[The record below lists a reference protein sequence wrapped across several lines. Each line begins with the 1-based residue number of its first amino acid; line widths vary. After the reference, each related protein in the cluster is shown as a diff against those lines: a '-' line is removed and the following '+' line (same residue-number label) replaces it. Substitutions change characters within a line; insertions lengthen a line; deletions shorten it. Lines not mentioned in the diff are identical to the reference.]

1 MPYAFDDPTTMAS
14 PPTTLPPS
22 HESAANDRSVD
33 AEQLLTLL
41 GDEYTR
47 AIIDA
52 LGTESLPAREI
63 AARAGVSR
71 PTVYRRLDRLEAA
84 GVVEP
89 TMTVDPDGHHRQAFE
104 IVIDGLELSLGD
116 TAASTSEPSDAT
128 GSSSSPITLSVR
140 SESA

>member
-1 MPYAFDDPTTMAS
+1 MVTS
-14 PPTTLPPS
+14 PPTLSPSQESPPD
-22 HESAANDRSVD
+22 ERSVD
-33 AEQLLTLL
+33 PEQLLTLL

-63 AARAGVSR
+63 ASRTEISR

-116 TAASTSEPSDAT
+116 TAATPASTTTDTA
-128 GSSSSPITLSVR
+128 SPITLSVL
-140 SESA
+140 SDSA

>member
-1 MPYAFDDPTTMAS
+1 MVTS
-14 PPTTLPPS
+14 PPTLSPSQESPPD
-22 HESAANDRSVD
+22 ERSVD
-33 AEQLLTLL
+33 PEQLLTLL

-63 AARAGVSR
+63 ASRTEISR

-116 TAASTSEPSDAT
+116 TAATSASTTTDTA
-128 GSSSSPITLSVR
+128 SPITLSVL
-140 SESA
+140 SDSA

>member
-1 MPYAFDDPTTMAS
+1 MPRAFDDIPTMVTS
-14 PPTTLPPS
+14 PPTLSPS
-22 HESAANDRSVD
+22 QESPSDDRSVD
-33 AEQLLTLL
+33 PEQLLTLL

-63 AARAGVSR
+63 ASRTEISR

-116 TAASTSEPSDAT
+116 TAATPTDTA
-128 GSSSSPITLSVR
+128 SPITLSVL
-140 SESA
+140 SDSP

>member
-1 MPYAFDDPTTMAS
+1 MVTS
-14 PPTTLPPS
+14 PPTLSPSQESPPD
-22 HESAANDRSVD
+22 DRSVD
-33 AEQLLTLL
+33 PEQLLTLL

-63 AARAGVSR
+63 ASRTDISR
-71 PTVYRRLDRLEAA
+71 PTVYRRLDRLETA

-104 IVIDGLELSLGD
+104 VVIDGLELSLGD
-116 TAASTSEPSDAT
+116 TAAQPAT
-128 GSSSSPITLSVR
+128 ATTDTASPASPITLSVL
-140 SESA
+140 SDSP

>member
-1 MPYAFDDPTTMAS
+1 MPRVFDTVSTMVTS
-14 PPTTLPPS
+14 PPTLSPSQESPP
-22 HESAANDRSVD
+22 DDCSVD
-33 AEQLLTLL
+33 PEQLLTLL

-52 LGTESLPAREI
+52 LGAESLPAREI
-63 AARAGVSR
+63 ASRTEISR

-116 TAASTSEPSDAT
+116 TAATPTDTA
-128 GSSSSPITLSVR
+128 SPITLSVL
-140 SESA
+140 SDSP

>member
-1 MPYAFDDPTTMAS
+1 MVTS
-14 PPTTLPPS
+14 PPTLSPSQESPPD
-22 HESAANDRSVD
+22 ERSVD
-33 AEQLLTLL
+33 PEQLLTLL

-63 AARAGVSR
+63 ASRTEISR

-116 TAASTSEPSDAT
+116 TAATSASKTTDTA
-128 GSSSSPITLSVR
+128 SPITLSVL
-140 SESA
+140 SDSA

>member
-1 MPYAFDDPTTMAS
+1 MPRAFDDIPTMVTS
-14 PPTTLPPS
+14 PPTLSPS
-22 HESAANDRSVD
+22 QESPSDDRSVD
-33 AEQLLTLL
+33 PEQLLTLL

-63 AARAGVSR
+63 ASRTEISR
-71 PTVYRRLDRLEAA
+71 PTVYRRLDRLETA

-104 IVIDGLELSLGD
+104 VVIDGLELSLGD
-116 TAASTSEPSDAT
+116 TAAQPAT
-128 GSSSSPITLSVR
+128 TTTDIASPITLSVL
-140 SESA
+140 SDSI